1 MAEDTAPS
9 DKPRTMIAQNIEQ
22 ARGAM
27 ARYFRILEN
36 QMSTLPL
43 GETDQAKTFRSY
55 VERNV
60 AASFEFSDKLLRAK
74 DFEDVVRLQA
84 EFFQT
89 QLRALTDESKGLGE
103 EASKAAS
110 EVINIPI
117 K

>member
-1 MAEDTAPS
+1 MAEDKPPS
-9 DKPRTMIAQNIEQ
+9 DKTRTIMAQNIEQ

-27 ARYFRILEN
+27 ASYFRILEN
-36 QMSTLPL
+36 QMSKLPL

-60 AASFEFSDKLLRAK
+60 AASFKFSDKLLDAK

-89 QLRALTDESKGLGE
+89 QLQALTEESKGFGD
-103 EASKAAS
+103 EASNAAS

>member
-1 MAEDTAPS
+1 MAEDKPPS
-9 DKPRTMIAQNIEQ
+9 DKTHTMMAQNIEL

-27 ARYFRILEN
+27 ASYFRILEK
-36 QMSTLPL
+36 QMSKLPL

-84 EFFQT
+84 QFFQT
-89 QLRALTDESKGLGE
+89 QLRALSEDSKELGE
-103 EASKAAS
+103 EASKTAS

>member
-1 MAEDTAPS
+1 MAEDKPPL
-9 DKPRTMIAQNIEQ
+9 DKTHTVMAKNIEL

-27 ARYFRILEN
+27 ASYFRILEK
-36 QMSTLPL
+36 QMSKLPL

-74 DFEDVVRLQA
+74 DFEDVARLQA

-89 QLRALTDESKGLGE
+89 QLRALTEESKDLGE
-103 EASKAAS
+103 EPSKAAS
-110 EVINIPI
+110 EVINIPF